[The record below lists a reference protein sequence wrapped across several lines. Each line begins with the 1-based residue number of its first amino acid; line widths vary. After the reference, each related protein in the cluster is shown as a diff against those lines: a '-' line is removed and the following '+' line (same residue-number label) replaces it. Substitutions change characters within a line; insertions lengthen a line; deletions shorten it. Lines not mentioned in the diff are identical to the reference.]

1 MSSIEKKRQKSRKPL
16 ASTLAISDTKEL
28 RQDVRGIDDDKVPEA
43 NKDRASTGKPAASSY
58 VPGLIIGRPDSEKRE
73 AAEDR
78 GSTGTAKNANP
89 MFHGPANDLTI
100 VYGHGRIQRM
110 ALFVATLSAFVL
122 LSHNLLLSVV
132 ARPVNHWCKQPLE
145 YANMTSEEWRQI
157 AIPRDASG
165 DWHTCVRYDPPL
177 SIDAVN
183 RTQVPCEEWDYDLE
197 GRSIVT
203 YWNLVCEHQWL
214 VAVASVVY
222 MGGAAA
228 AVPIMGQL
236 SDKMGRRPVIY
247 LSVLSLLISGTAI
260 CFVNSFT
267 YFVALRFWVSA
278 SVSTI
283 QITSFVLLI
292 ELSTPSRQCLY
303 GVIAIATATIAAQLY
318 LKIVG
323 YFVYDW
329 VLTQLVVMLPTSLL
343 LSTFL
348 LTVESPRW
356 LLATFKFKVA
366 ERLIMWMAQ
375 MNGLSIHHAQQQW
388 RLYKL
393 VVGTRVRGY
402 SVAEM
407 LCTSVL
413 GSHIVIVFWCWF
425 VVMLAF
431 YGPRGS
437 HHLSNIWMITAVL
450 VSQVIGAI
458 LVYLS
463 MTRRGQRVT
472 LLALLLGLSALAGM
486 KAAMA
491 DFQQVLFLELPVD
504 TGADIVFDMTVIAL
518 YAYSVELFPTVIRSM
533 GLCAVYFFGRLG
545 AIASTLLRELGFLT
559 RVEHFWGL
567 LSLFGA
573 LTALAVYFLPDT
585 ARAGDIP
592 PGANGA
598 EKKYSQFARRPSLV
612 PGTST
617 TPSPT
622 HLRPTTNNPRRPPEG
637 RTIIRPQRTGS
648 I

>member
-1 MSSIEKKRQKSRKPL
+1 MSSIKEKRQTSRKPS

-28 RQDVRGIDDDKVPEA
+28 RQDARGIDDDKAPEA
-43 NKDRASTGKPAASSY
+43 NKDMASTGKPAASSY
-58 VPGLIIGRPDSEKRE
+58 APGLIIGRPDSEKHE

-78 GSTGTAKNANP
+78 GSTSTAKNANP
-89 MFHGPANDLTI
+89 MFHRPANDLTI

-110 ALFVATLSAFVL
+110 ALFIATLSAFVF
-122 LSHNLLLSVV
+122 LSHNLLLSLV

-157 AIPRDASG
+157 AVPRDASG
-165 DWHTCVRYDPPL
+165 GWHTCVRYEPPL

-228 AVPIMGQL
+228 AVPIVGQL

-292 ELSTPSRQCLY
+292 ELSTPARQCLDA
-303 GVIAIATATIAAQLY
+303 VIAIATAIIAAQLY

-323 YFVYDW
+323 YFVHDW

-356 LLATFKFKVA
+356 LLATLDFIDA
-366 ERLIMWMAQ
+366 ERLIMWVAQ

-388 RLYKL
+388 RVYKL
-393 VVGTRVRGY
+393 GVGTRVRGY

-413 GSHIVIVFWCWF
+413 GSRIVIVFWCWF

-431 YGPRGS
+431 YGPRGI
-437 HHLSNIWMITAVL
+437 HHLSNIWLVTAAS

-458 LVYLS
+458 LVYVS
-463 MTRRGQRVT
+463 MTRRGQRTT

-491 DFQQVLFLELPVD
+491 DFQQVLFLALPVD
-504 TGADIVFDMTVIAL
+504 TGADIVLDMNVIAL
-518 YAYSVELFPTVIRSM
+518 YAYSVELFPTVVRSM

-545 AIASTLLRELGFLT
+545 AIASILLRELGILT

-573 LTALAVYFLPDT
+573 LTALAIHFLPDT

-592 PGANGA
+592 QDANVS
-598 EKKYSQFARRPSLV
+598 EKKYSQFVNDGKASADPGAVVMFHTGIHRRGDPVRIVCSIPDLV
-612 PGTST
+612 
-617 TPSPT
+617 
-622 HLRPTTNNPRRPPEG
+622 N
-637 RTIIRPQRTGS
+637 
-648 I
+648 

>member
-1 MSSIEKKRQKSRKPL
+1 
-16 ASTLAISDTKEL
+16 
-28 RQDVRGIDDDKVPEA
+28 PEA
-43 NKDRASTGKPAASSY
+43 NKDMASAGKPAASSY
-58 VPGLIIGRPDSEKRE
+58 APGLIIGRPDSEKHE

-78 GSTGTAKNANP
+78 ASTSTARNANK

-110 ALFVATLSAFVL
+110 ALFPRG
-122 LSHNLLLSVV
+122 
-132 ARPVNHWCKQPLE
+132 RPVNHWCKQPLE

-157 AIPRDASG
+157 AVPRDASG
-165 DWHTCVRYDPPL
+165 DWHTCVRYEPPL
-177 SIDAVN
+177 PIDAVN

-203 YWNLVCEHQWL
+203 YWNLVCEQQWL

-228 AVPIMGQL
+228 AVPIVGQL

-247 LSVLSLLISGTAI
+247 L
-260 CFVNSFT
+260 SFT

-292 ELSTPSRQCLY
+292 ELSTPARQCLD

-323 YFVYDW
+323 YFVHDW
-329 VLTQLVVMLPTSLL
+329 VLSQLVVMLPTSLL

-356 LLATFKFKVA
+356 LLATLDFIDA
-366 ERLIMWMAQ
+366 ERLIMWVAQ

-388 RLYKL
+388 RVYKL
-393 VVGTRVRGY
+393 GVGTRVRGY

-413 GSHIVIVFWCWF
+413 GSRIVIVFWCWF
-425 VVMLAF
+425 VVMIAF
-431 YGPRGS
+431 YGPRGI
-437 HHLSNIWMITAVL
+437 HHLSNIWLVTAAS

-472 LLALLLGLSALAGM
+472 LLALLLGLSALAGT

-491 DFQQVLFLELPVD
+491 DFQQVLFLALPVD
-504 TGADIVFDMTVIAL
+504 TGADIVLDMTVIAL
-518 YAYSVELFPTVIRSM
+518 YAYSVELFPTVVRSM
-533 GLCAVYFFGRLG
+533 GLLG
-545 AIASTLLRELGFLT
+545 AIASILLRELGILT

-573 LTALAVYFLPDT
+573 LTALAIHFLPDT

-592 PGANGA
+592 PDANVA
-598 EKKYSQFARRPSLV
+598 EKKYSQFVRRPSLAS
-612 PGTST
+612 GTST
-617 TPSPT
+617 TPSFA
-622 HLRPTTNNPRRPPEG
+622 HLRPTPNDPRSPLEG
-637 RTIIRPQRTGS
+637 RRITRPQRNGS